1 MNKNIFLSVVFG
13 AVAVAAGPAG
23 ATNWNEQINLCAA
36 AVDAEGLANVSD
48 YNVKFGGAAGS
59 KRLEIKLIPNAG
71 GDTLIAECRIRRG
84 EVTSVTLKA

>member
-1 MNKNIFLSVVFG
+1 MNKKIAMSLVFG
-13 AVAVAAGPAG
+13 AVAITAVPAN
-23 ATNWNEQINLCAA
+23 ATNWGQQVDLCAA

-48 YNVKFGGAAGS
+48 YDVKFGGAAGS